1 MHIGSLGDIV
11 FEVSAFGGRTVTP
24 ASLTRERKAR
34 FEEHQVLGDLPRL
47 EFLAPELATAS
58 LSIHLRADMGVD
70 PVKEADRIEAL
81 CVEGKAHQLSLG
93 GWNFGMY
100 VLESA
105 SQVVRHTVKD
115 KIFSVDLKLSLKEY
129 K

>member
-1 MHIGSLGDIV
+1 
-11 FEVSAFGGRTVTP
+11 
-24 ASLTRERKAR
+24 
-34 FEEHQVLGDLPRL
+34 
-47 EFLAPELATAS
+47 
-58 LSIHLRADMGVD
+58 
-70 PVKEADRIEAL
+70 
-81 CVEGKAHQLSLG
+81 
-93 GWNFGMY
+93 MY